1 MSLLSA
7 WCPSATLKPVGRLQE
22 REGRVAIT
30 RRLHMHKACGIAK
43 MIPMH
48 KLHRLRMNHGTKK
61 RGWPGKIWR
70 LGRANVPS
78 VLVLTIVHI
87 MPPSLRESC
96 FMKPPNSLGNPNGGG
111 SDEFALADL
120 STPAVGRL
128 SLYYRELQRLL
139 DAGQTSTNSRDLA
152 AMVNVSA
159 AVVRRDLSSIGSMGR
174 RGVGYDV
181 ASLAEHIGV
190 VLGSGVHWKAV
201 MIGVG
206 FLGNAL
212 LRYRGFERLGF
223 SLAAAFDTDASKI
236 DRIVGST
243 KILPMAQLRPVL
255 QELKPELAI
264 LAVPS
269 EQAMDVATEVVG
281 LGIQGILNFAPTTLR
296 VSSAVAVINVDLAS
310 ELQQLA
316 FRIQNG

>member
-1 MSLLSA
+1 MGS
-7 WCPSATLKPVGRLQE
+7 RL
-22 REGRVAIT
+22 
-30 RRLHMHKACGIAK
+30 C
-43 MIPMH
+43 
-48 KLHRLRMNHGTKK
+48 K
-61 RGWPGKIWR
+61 RAVRSGFTDYPFFDPI
-70 LGRANVPS
+70 LD
-78 VLVLTIVHI
+78 
-87 MPPSLRESC
+87 MPPS
-96 FMKPPNSLGNPNGGG
+96 MNPPISAGHPDGAG
-111 SDEFALADL
+111 SNEIVRTDL

-128 SLYYRELQRLL
+128 SLYFRELHRLL

-159 AVVRRDLSSIGSMGR
+159 AVVRRDLSSIGSVGR

-181 ASLAEHIGV
+181 ASLADHIGV

-223 SLAAAFDTDASKI
+223 SLAAAFDTDPTKI
-236 DRIVGST
+236 GGVVGNT
-243 KILPMAQLRPVL
+243 KILPMDQLEPVL
-255 QELKPELAI
+255 RELKPELAI

-269 EQAMDVATEVVG
+269 EQAKEVAAQVVA

-316 FRIQNG
+316 FRIQNA

>member
-1 MSLLSA
+1 MKSTNS
-7 WCPSATLKPVGRLQE
+7 PGSQPG
-22 REGRVAIT
+22 EGT
-30 RRLHMHKACGIAK
+30 HGIA
-43 MIPMH
+43 
-48 KLHRLRMNHGTKK
+48 R
-61 RGWPGKIWR
+61 
-70 LGRANVPS
+70 
-78 VLVLTIVHI
+78 
-87 MPPSLRESC
+87 
-96 FMKPPNSLGNPNGGG
+96 
-111 SDEFALADL
+111 ADL
-120 STPAVGRL
+120 STPSVGRL

-159 AVVRRDLSSIGSMGR
+159 AVVRRDLSSIGSVGR

-181 ASLAEHIGV
+181 ASLANHIGV
-190 VLGSGVHWKAV
+190 VLGSGVQWKAV

-223 SLAAAFDTDASKI
+223 SLAVAFDNDPSKI
-236 DRIVGST
+236 DRVIGNT
-243 KILPMAQLRPVL
+243 KILPMDQLAPVL
-255 QELKPELAI
+255 RELKPELAI
-264 LAVPS
+264 IAVPS
-269 EQAMDVATEVVG
+269 EQAMEVASQVVA

-310 ELQQLA
+310 ELQQLT

>member
-1 MSLLSA
+1 
-7 WCPSATLKPVGRLQE
+7 
-22 REGRVAIT
+22 
-30 RRLHMHKACGIAK
+30 
-43 MIPMH
+43 MIPP
-48 KLHRLRMNHGTKK
+48 T
-61 RGWPGKIWR
+61 P
-70 LGRANVPS
+70 LG
-78 VLVLTIVHI
+78 
-87 MPPSLRESC
+87 MPDED
-96 FMKPPNSLGNPNGGG
+96 G
-111 SDEFALADL
+111 SGEIARTDL

-128 SLYYRELQRLL
+128 SLYYRELHRLL
-139 DAGQTSTNSRDLA
+139 DSGQTSTNSRDLA

-159 AVVRRDLSSIGSMGR
+159 AVVRRDLSSIGSVGR

-181 ASLAEHIGV
+181 ESLANHIGA

-206 FLGNAL
+206 YLGNAL

-223 SLAAAFDTDASKI
+223 SLAAAFDTDPAKI
-236 DRIVGST
+236 HQVVGST
-243 KILPMAQLRPVL
+243 KILPMDQLETVL
-255 QELKPELAI
+255 REVKPELAI
-264 LAVPS
+264 LTVPS
-269 EQAMDVATEVVG
+269 EQAKEVADKIVG